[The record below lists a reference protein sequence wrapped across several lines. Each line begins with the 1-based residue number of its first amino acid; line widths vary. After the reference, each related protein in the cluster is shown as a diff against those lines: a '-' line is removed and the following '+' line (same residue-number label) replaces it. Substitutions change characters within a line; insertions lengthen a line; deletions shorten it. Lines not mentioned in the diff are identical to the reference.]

1 MIKPVPGIY
10 VSEQQYVLNSLQIRT
25 DCIAAFAGI
34 TEWGPLNR
42 PVLIQSFDIFL
53 KTFGGFDTVGVL
65 PFSIY
70 SYFKCGGTAC
80 YVVRVANTDEAKKA
94 VLSLKTTSGSVIL
107 EAASEGKWANYL
119 TCRVWHEPESI
130 GHIENIDY
138 QQGLWF
144 ETIGTDMDIKKGDCI
159 KLMFSGKEI
168 YRTVA
173 NICNSRI
180 YLTEPIKLLKTTKPA
195 TEKIKVEKI
204 YISFVFTCKKR
215 TETYLHL
222 SMNPDSQRYF
232 VSHIN
237 KRSSLLSVISYD
249 GGIIHSVFLQQAA
262 GGNDG
267 IADIKAKNFIGFYN
281 GPEEHTGIGCFES
294 KDDISLVAV
303 PDATWLLYSAGKS
316 TEQKIQELFTVQN
329 TLINQAERF
338 PGRFAILDVPTGLKT
353 LEACEW
359 AKKIDTA
366 HAAAYYPEIDIID
379 PLDSSGAKTVRVPP
393 SGAVCG
399 CIAATDGKKGVFYA
413 PANMMING
421 AVGVAER
428 INDGEYEFLYNQGI
442 NLLKYFPGRGIKV
455 WGARTLSS
463 NPDWKYINV
472 RRTFSRIAESIK
484 IGTRWAIFEPND
496 KNLRKRL
503 VRQVSGFLLDLWM
516 KGYLAGSTSEQA
528 FFVRCDEELNP
539 IENIDAGIVIFE
551 VGIAIVKP
559 VEFFTIK
566 ITAEKDGA
574 SVYIDG
580 E

>member
-237 KRSSLLSVISYD
+237 KRSSLLSVIS
-249 GGIIHSVFLQQAA
+249 F
-262 GGNDG
+262 N
-267 IADIKAKNFIGFYN
+267 
-281 GPEEHTGIGCFES
+281 
-294 KDDISLVAV
+294 
-303 PDATWLLYSAGKS
+303 
-316 TEQKIQELFTVQN
+316 
-329 TLINQAERF
+329 LI
-338 PGRFAILDVPTGLKT
+338 
-353 LEACEW
+353 
-359 AKKIDTA
+359 
-366 HAAAYYPEIDIID
+366 
-379 PLDSSGAKTVRVPP
+379 
-393 SGAVCG
+393 
-399 CIAATDGKKGVFYA
+399 
-413 PANMMING
+413 
-421 AVGVAER
+421 
-428 INDGEYEFLYNQGI
+428 
-442 NLLKYFPGRGIKV
+442 
-455 WGARTLSS
+455 SS
-463 NPDWKYINV
+463 N
-472 RRTFSRIAESIK
+472 
-484 IGTRWAIFEPND
+484 
-496 KNLRKRL
+496 L
-503 VRQVSGFLLDLWM
+503 
-516 KGYLAGSTSEQA
+516 
-528 FFVRCDEELNP
+528 
-539 IENIDAGIVIFE
+539 
-551 VGIAIVKP
+551 
-559 VEFFTIK
+559 
-566 ITAEKDGA
+566 
-574 SVYIDG
+574 
-580 E
+580 